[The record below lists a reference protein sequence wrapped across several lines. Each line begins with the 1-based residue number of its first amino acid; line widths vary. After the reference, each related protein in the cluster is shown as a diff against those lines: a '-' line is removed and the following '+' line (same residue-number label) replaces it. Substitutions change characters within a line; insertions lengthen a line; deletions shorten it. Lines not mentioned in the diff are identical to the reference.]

1 MNFRAA
7 SKPRKAAE
15 LAGPALSKMGTTPQ
29 KEATNSLTFE
39 QLHSG
44 CHFSSKIIS

>member
-15 LAGPALSKMGTTPQ
+15 LAGPALGKMGPTPK

-44 CHFSSKIIS
+44 CHLSKIIL